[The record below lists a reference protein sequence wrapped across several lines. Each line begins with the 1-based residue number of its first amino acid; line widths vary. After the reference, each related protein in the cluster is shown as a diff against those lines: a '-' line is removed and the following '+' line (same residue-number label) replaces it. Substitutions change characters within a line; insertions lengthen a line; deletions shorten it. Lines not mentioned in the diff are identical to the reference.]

1 MIATLLLLCC
11 EEGLLLR
18 KLLWSSLQAAEKW
31 EEEKARPQLF
41 VALGEIDQPAASH
54 SQAVQSAKTRDW
66 EGGGGGGG
74 GGGEEEQEEE
84 EDGLGKYM
92 RTRDLGSEENWQ
104 RESFSKLDPWSGK
117 NFSRAVLLSLFILIL
132 LNSEDPNWHCY
143 TEIISHKIEYKLMLI
158 SNSKW

>member
-66 EGGGGGGG
+66 EEGG
-74 GGGEEEQEEE
+74 GGGEEQEEE
-84 EDGLGKYM
+84 QEKEEYGLGKYM

-143 TEIISHKIEYKLMLI
+143 TEIISHKIE
-158 SNSKW
+158 